1 MEKINGCYILVVIGI
16 FASAC
21 SQMLLKKSANMKH
34 KSFIK
39 SMLNWRVVT
48 AYTIFGGALLINI
61 TAMSKGVNLKDMPI
75 LESLGY
81 VFVPLLSMIVLGE
94 KIEKRTLV
102 SIIFILI
109 GIYIFYL

>member
-21 SQMLLKKSANMKH
+21 SQVLLKKSANMKH

-81 VFVPLLSMIVLGE
+81 VFVPLLSFLMLKEKISRRTICATLMVVLG
-94 KIEKRTLV
+94 TFV
-102 SIIFILI
+102 
-109 GIYIFYL
+109 FYL